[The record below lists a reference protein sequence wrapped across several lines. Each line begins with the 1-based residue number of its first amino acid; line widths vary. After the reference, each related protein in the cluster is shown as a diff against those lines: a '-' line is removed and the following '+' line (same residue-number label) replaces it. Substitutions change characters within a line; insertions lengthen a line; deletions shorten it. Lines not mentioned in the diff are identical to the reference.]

1 MTRTVIRETG
11 WPSLFR
17 AAAVSVWLAIAM
29 SALALDA
36 PKGKVVLTLSGGIS
50 ESNAKDKTAEFD
62 MEMLAKLP
70 QHSFKTRTPW
80 HDQVREYTGPRLRD
94 VLAAVKADGK
104 VLKAIALNDYQV
116 EIPAEDAAKFDVIV
130 ARLADGKPMA
140 VRDKGPLFIMYPFD
154 TTESLQSPL
163 YYSRAAWQLKAI
175 EIQ

>member
-1 MTRTVIRETG
+1 MTTPTSRTRVWI
-11 WPSLFR
+11 PLFR
-17 AAAVSVWLAIAM
+17 AATALWLVGA

-36 PKGKVVLTLSGGIS
+36 PKGKVVLTLLGGIAD
-50 ESNAKDKTAEFD
+50 SNAAGKKAEFD
-62 MEMLAKLP
+62 MAMLAKLP

-80 HDQVREYTGPRLRD
+80 HDEVREYTGPRLRD
-94 VLAAVKADGK
+94 LLAAVKADGK

-130 ARLADGKPMA
+130 ARLADGKPMSI
-140 VRDKGPLFIMYPFD
+140 RDKGPLFIMYPFD
-154 TTESLQSPL
+154 TKETLQSPL